1 MRAVTIEDGEL
12 VIAEHPDP
20 EPGSGEVLIKVRAAG
35 LNGADMH
42 QRLGRYP
49 APPGVPQDIPG
60 LELAGE
66 VAKTGP
72 NTFRSTKATVS
83 WASSAAAARRS
94 SRPCTNA
101 S

>member
-1 MRAVTIEDGEL
+1 M
-12 VIAEHPDP
+12 IAEHPDP
-20 EPGSGEVLIKVRAAG
+20 GTRLGEVLIKVRAAG

-49 APPGVPQDIPG
+49 APPGSPQDIPG

-72 NTFRSTKATVS
+72 DTIRFKA
-83 WASSAAAARRS
+83 RRPCHGDRRRRRPERS
-94 SRPCTNA
+94 SRPCTSA